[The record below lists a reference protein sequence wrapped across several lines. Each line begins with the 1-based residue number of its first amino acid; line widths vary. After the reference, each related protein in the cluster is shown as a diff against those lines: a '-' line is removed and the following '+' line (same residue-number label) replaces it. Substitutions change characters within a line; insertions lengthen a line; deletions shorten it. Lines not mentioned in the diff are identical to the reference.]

1 MTLSNRN
8 EGAACSCH
16 LNRLLPPAAIKKFYK
31 RLYSSEPSFQCP
43 ASSTRFRTGSRK
55 TWHYMHL
62 LISDLPN
69 STSVC
74 ILHKLLV
81 TEVSCKHPAIY
92 RRSHSRG
99 SHSCF
104 VPAMSRVRTLDRR
117 STKLTSSCFI
127 DCSNH
132 MLEKC
137 LTSMPQ
143 ARGSFCELNTLES

>member
-1 MTLSNRN
+1 MQ
-8 EGAACSCH
+8 
-16 LNRLLPPAAIKKFYK
+16 PAAAISTGFFRLQLSRSSIKDLPI
-31 RLYSSEPSFQCP
+31 RTVQCP

-62 LISDLPN
+62 LSDLPN
-69 STSVC
+69 STSVY

-81 TEVSCKHPAIY
+81 TEVSCKHPAVY

-127 DCSNH
+127 GCSNQ

-143 ARGSFCELNTLES
+143 ARDSFCELNP